1 MSFAKQSRETFGSER
16 VIAFSDAVMAVA
28 ITLLVLDLKL
38 PEGIRDDEL
47 YAAIPSLSH
56 ALWCYLLSFVVIGVL
71 WMVHHNQFHSIRRVD
86 AVLLWLNLFF
96 LMSVALIPFV
106 TSVLSDHAT
115 PLPTM
120 VYAAVLMANCTMTAA
135 MWWYASRT
143 PGLMSPDV
151 PADQRRGGADH
162 AADRCRRVRC
172 VNGCRLLGGILS
184 RPMDMAARG
193 RSRPRRRPVVPPLM
207 HASP

>member
-1 MSFAKQSRETFGSER
+1 MSPAKQTPETYRSER
-16 VIAFSDAVMAVA
+16 VVAFTDAVMAVA

-38 PEGIRDDEL
+38 PEGIRDAEL
-47 YAAIPSLSH
+47 YSILPGLSH
-56 ALWCYLLSFVVIGVL
+56 ALWCYALSFVVIGIL
-71 WMVHHNQFHSIRRVD
+71 WMVHHNQFHSIPRVD
-86 AVLLWLNLFF
+86 GVMLWLNLFF

-120 VYAAVLMANCTMTAA
+120 LYASVLMASCTMTAA

-151 PADQRRGGADH
+151 PADQRRAGLITPLIVAGVFAVSIGVAYWAGSSAGQWTWLL
-162 AADRCRRVRC
+162 AAAAGPVGDR
-172 VNGCRLLGGILS
+172 LS
-184 RPMDMAARG
+184 R
-193 RSRPRRRPVVPPLM
+193 L
-207 HASP
+207 